1 MNKLKLSVIGTS
13 WITNSF
19 LKGAVLT
26 DMFLLDGVYS
36 RTKERGEQFKKENN
50 MTRVFTLLDDLCES
64 DTDCVYVA
72 SPNAFHYSQCLSLLQ
87 NGKHIICEKPITV
100 SLSEYQELRKEAA
113 DNSLVF
119 IEAIMYMHTPARTAL
134 IKALG
139 AIGNVHSASFDFS
152 QLSSKYPALMRG
164 ENPNIFNPTLKTGA
178 LNDLGV
184 YCVYPAI
191 DLFSYPEKITTK
203 HHHIFTGADGSG
215 SSIFEYSDKLVTLT
229 YSKIGQSR
237 GVSQI
242 MGDKGTIT
250 IKSISQ
256 LTDISLFDNM
266 GNETV
271 IFGDTEKEELMK
283 YEAQSFYDFI
293 TEPDKNK
300 DRLTLCQNQAESVVK
315 AMDEMRKGYSISIS
329 Q

>member
-26 DMFLLDGVYS
+26 GHFTLDGVYS
-36 RTKERGEQFKKENN
+36 RTKQKGEWFANENG
-50 MTRVFTLLDDLCES
+50 MTRAFTLLDELCKS

-72 SPNAFHYSQCLSLLQ
+72 SPNAFHYAQCLALLQ
-87 NGKHIICEKPITV
+87 NGKHVICEKPITV
-100 SLSEYQELRKEAA
+100 SLSQYRELRQAA
-113 DNSLVF
+113 SINSLVF